1 MNIESHIISLVK
13 LLDDEDVFISK
24 TAYEKLLNFG
34 SEALPVLLNLRE
46 TVDGNLRNLLDEIV
60 DAIRYRNYLREVVTY
75 FKDDEK
81 DIERGAYLVA
91 KFAYS
96 DVNFK
101 EYSEKL
107 DLMAFELKR
116 RIYTRE
122 NFDDIVD
129 AVNKFFFV
137 EKGFR
142 GNFEN
147 YYEPDNI
154 FINRVIDRRLGVS
167 ITLSLVYILVGRR
180 ANLPVYG
187 VDLPGCFIVR
197 YESNGFEIYVDPFN
211 GGKIMSRRDC
221 ERLISQLG
229 YSQNYRYLKRATSEV
244 IVKRMFENLALS
256 YKNNGYLEKASKLT
270 EIVKLI
276 ESIDE
281 NLHTDG

>member
-1 MNIESHIISLVK
+1 MSLEKRIISLVR
-13 LLDDEDVFISK
+13 LLDDEDAFISK
-24 TAYEKLLNFG
+24 VAYEKLVNSG
-34 SEALPVLLNLRE
+34 DGAIPVLLSLRE
-46 TVDGNLRNLLDEIV
+46 TVSENLRNLLDEIV
-60 DAIRYRNYLREVVTY
+60 ETIRYRSYLGEIASY
-75 FKDDEK
+75 FNDAER

-107 DLMAFELKR
+107 DLMAFELRR
-116 RIYTRE
+116 RIYTKE
-122 NFDDIVD
+122 SFDDIVD

-154 FINRVIDRRLGVS
+154 FINRVIDRRLGIS

-187 VDLPGCFIVR
+187 VALPGNFIVK
-197 YESNGFEIYVDPFN
+197 YESNGFEIYVDTFN
-211 GGKIMSRRDC
+211 GGRIMSRADC

-229 YSQNYRYLKRATSEV
+229 YSQKQKYFGRATAGT
-244 IVKRMFENLALS
+244 IVKRMFEILVLS
-256 YKNNGYLEKASKLT
+256 YRNNGYLEKARKLD
-270 EIVKLI
+270 EIIKLI
-276 ESIDE
+276 EFIDE
-281 NLHTDG
+281 NLHADR

>member
-1 MNIESHIISLVK
+1 MNFERRIISLVK

-24 TAYEKLLNFG
+24 TAYEKLINSG
-34 SEALPVLLNLRE
+34 VEALPVLLNLRE
-46 TVDGNLRNLLDEIV
+46 TIGGNLKNLLDEIV
-60 DAIRYRNYLREVVTY
+60 DVIKYRGYLEEVVAY
-75 FKDDEK
+75 FKDAER

-91 KFAYS
+91 KFAYP

-107 DLMAFELKR
+107 DLMALELKR

-122 NFDDIVD
+122 NFDDIID

-154 FINRVIDRRLGVS
+154 FINRVIDRRLGIS

-187 VDLPGCFIVR
+187 IDLPGCFVVR

-211 GGKIMSRRDC
+211 GGKKMSRGDC
-221 ERLISQLG
+221 GKLISQLG
-229 YSQNYRYLKRATSEV
+229 YSQKCKDLKRATADV

-256 YKNNGYLEKASKLT
+256 YKNNGYLEKANKLT
-270 EIVKLI
+270 EIIKLI
-276 ESIDE
+276 ELVDE
-281 NLHTDG
+281 NLHTDR